1 MKRSLSIATKIWLSL
16 SILVLGYFIL
26 VLLSFHLEKSMKTR
40 LRDVSEVLIPAA
52 KQSELAYASF
62 TEQIR
67 LYNDAVMMGEEAL
80 IGSAQNYAERT
91 RTALQIIANLEE
103 LKPQQKEM
111 ITEVLDQVIAFT
123 VSAQDVYVELSSAF
137 ADTEAATAETTEQ
150 LDLAL
155 QDHAIQLGQQTEEI
169 QKQLRAFVDQF
180 ANELKTELDSINDVA
195 RRYGKMN
202 LFISIIIVISALTLI
217 AVILKHSIIHPVS
230 RIVDIAESI
239 RAGKEEIEWLPESR
253 DEIGVLNTSL
263 RTMTENLQTEIRERK
278 RAELSL
284 LQTEKKY
291 QTIFENSLEGIFQ
304 IRTDGRLLNANPAL
318 AAIIKYDS
326 PQELLSAITNF
337 MEHVYVNQED
347 LHMFERILRDE
358 GKVIRFETEIYCKDR
373 TIIWASISARTVS
386 DPNGKLLYYEGSLMD
401 ITERKQAEA
410 LQHAYKANLKREVKE
425 RTQELSL
432 ALEHLKATQRELIQS
447 EKMAALGQLVAGVA
461 HEINTPL
468 GAIRAS
474 MGHISSVLQETL
486 NHLPELFQRLTMEQ
500 QCIFLMLIKQALQG
514 KKNLT
519 SREERQLRRELRQEL
534 EAYQIAGAEMFADTL
549 VDMGIYGDILPFISL
564 FQDGKSAEI
573 LHAAYNLTSQQHHSQ
588 NIMMAVE
595 RASKVVFALKNYAHY
610 DHSDEMTRANIT
622 EGIDIVL
629 TLYHNQIKHGI
640 EVIKHYEPIPEI
652 LCYPDELNQVWTNL
666 IHNAVQ
672 AMNGEGQLEIAVFEQ
687 TKQVVVQMTDSGCG
701 IPDEIHERIFEPF
714 FTTKIAGEGSGLG
727 LDIVKKIIEKHSG
740 KIELE
745 SQPGRTTFSV
755 FLPITEVSAP
765 STGNAKSGFHTPVPP
780 KSLV

>member
-1 MKRSLSIATKIWLSL
+1 MMKRSLTIAVKIWLSL
-16 SILVLGYFIL
+16 SILVLGYLIL
-26 VLLSFHLEKSMKTR
+26 VILSFHLEKSMKTR
-40 LRDVSEVLIPAA
+40 LRDVSEALIPAA
-52 KQSELAYASF
+52 KQSELAYAAF
-62 TEQIR
+62 NEQIR
-67 LYNDAVMMGEEAL
+67 LYNDAVMMGEESL

-91 RTALQIIANLEE
+91 RTALQIIINLEE
-103 LKPQQKEM
+103 LNPQQKEM
-111 ITEVLDQVIAFT
+111 IREVLVQVTAFT
-123 VSAQDVYVELSSAF
+123 VSAQEVYVKLSSAF
-137 ADTEAATAETTEQ
+137 ADTEDITPETTEQ
-150 LDLAL
+150 LDPAL
-155 QDHAIQLGQQTEEI
+155 QDRAIQLGQQTEEI
-169 QKQLRAFVDQF
+169 QERLRSFVDQF
-180 ANELKTELDSINDVA
+180 ANNLKTELDSINIMA

-202 LFISIIIVISALTLI
+202 LLISIIIVISALTLI
-217 AVILKHSIIHPVS
+217 AIIIKHSIIHPVS

-239 RAGKEEIEWLPESR
+239 RAGKEEIEWLPESG

-263 RTMTENLQTEIRERK
+263 RTMTENLQAEIKERK

-291 QTIFENSLEGIFQ
+291 QMIFENSLEGIFQ

-326 PQELLSAITNF
+326 PQELLSTVTNF
-337 MEHVYVNQED
+337 MEQVYVNRED
-347 LHMFERILRDE
+347 LHSFERVLHDE
-358 GKVIRFETEIYCKDR
+358 GKVIRFETQICCKDR
-373 TIIWASISARTVS
+373 AIIWASISARTVL
-386 DPNGKLLYYEGSLMD
+386 DPNGKLLYYEGSLID

-410 LQHAYKANLKREVKE
+410 LQHAYKANLEREVKE

-447 EKMAALGQLVAGVA
+447 EKMAALGQLIAGVA

-486 NHLPELFQRLTMEQ
+486 YHLPALLQRLTPEQ
-500 QCIFLMLIKQALQG
+500 QQTFLMLIQQALQG

-519 SREERQLRRELRQEL
+519 SREERKLRRDLRQEL
-534 EAYQIAGAEMFADTL
+534 ETHQIANAEMFADTL
-549 VDMGIYGDILPFISL
+549 VDMGIYEDITPFITL
-564 FQDGKSAEI
+564 FQDGHSTEI
-573 LHAAYNLTSQQHHSQ
+573 LRAAYNLTSQQHHSQ

-610 DHSDEMTRANIT
+610 DHSDEMTRTNIT

-629 TLYHNQIKHGI
+629 TLYHNQLKHGI
-640 EVIKHYEPIPEI
+640 EVIKYYDPVPAIQ
-652 LCYPDELNQVWTNL
+652 CYPDELNQVWTNL
-666 IHNAVQ
+666 VHNAVQ
-672 AMNGEGQLEIAVFEQ
+672 AMNGEGQLEIAVFQKEN
-687 TKQVVVQMTDSGCG
+687 QVVVRMTDSGCG
-701 IPDEIHERIFEPF
+701 VPEEIRERIFEPF

-727 LDIVKKIIEKHSG
+727 LDIVKKIVEKHAG

-755 FLPITEVSAP
+755 FLPITAAAIHSQN
-765 STGNAKSGFHTPVPP
+765 T
-780 KSLV
+780 